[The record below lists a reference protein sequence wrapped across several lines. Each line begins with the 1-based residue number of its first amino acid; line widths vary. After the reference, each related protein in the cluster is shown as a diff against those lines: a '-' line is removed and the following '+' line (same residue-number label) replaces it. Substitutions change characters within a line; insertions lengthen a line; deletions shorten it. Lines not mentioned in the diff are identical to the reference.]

1 MLFFEKNMGIY
12 DRFVCLLRRF
22 TIRLGTY
29 FNKMTYISQRL
40 LKYYTLTRAEMR
52 KIYFIIM
59 KPQLFPG
66 EHFESITI
74 CLRQIQNWD

>member
-1 MLFFEKNMGIY
+1 M
-12 DRFVCLLRRF
+12 
-22 TIRLGTY
+22 
-29 FNKMTYISQRL
+29 
-40 LKYYTLTRAEMR
+40 

-66 EHFESITI
+66 EHFESIII